1 MRGKILLISGP
12 SGSGK
17 STLIKRLIAEFG
29 DELYFSISS
38 TTRDMREGETDGVN
52 YHFISES
59 KFRAGID
66 RGDFLEWANVHGK
79 FYGTSLKVV
88 TSELERGKTVLFDID
103 VQGYE
108 IVRDKVPHSELASV
122 FITTPSLSELRVRL
136 QARGSNADTDIA
148 LRLQNAQEEMKR
160 LGEYDYLIINDRLE
174 QAYENFRS
182 IYKAIRLETACR
194 DINKLIEIWK
204 I

>member
-17 STLIKRLIAEFG
+17 STLIKRLIAEFK

-38 TTRDMREGETDGVN
+38 TTREMRASETDGVN

-59 KFRAGID
+59 EFRAGID
-66 RGDFLEWANVHGK
+66 RGEFLEWANVHGK
-79 FYGTSLKVV
+79 FYGTSLKAV
-88 TSELERGKTVLFDID
+88 TSELEMGKTVLFDID

-108 IVRDKVPHSELASV
+108 IVRGKVPRSELASV

-136 QARGSNADTDIA
+136 QVRGSNADTDIA

-182 IYKAIRLETACR
+182 IYKAIRLETAGR

>member
-38 TTRDMREGETDGVN
+38 TTREMRAGETDGVN

-59 KFRAGID
+59 EFRAGID

-88 TSELERGKTVLFDID
+88 ASELERGKTVLFDID

-108 IVRDKVPHSELASV
+108 IVRGKVPRSELASV

-182 IYKAIRLETACR
+182 IYKAIRLETAGR

>member
-17 STLIKRLIAEFG
+17 STLIKRLIAEFK

-38 TTRDMREGETDGVN
+38 TTREMREGETDGVN

-59 KFRAGID
+59 EFRAGID

-79 FYGTSLKVV
+79 FYGTSLKAV

-108 IVRDKVPHSELASV
+108 IVRGRVSRSELASV
-122 FITTPSLSELRVRL
+122 FITTPSLSELRARL
-136 QARGSNADTDIA
+136 QARGSNADTDIT

-182 IYKAIRLETACR
+182 IYKAIKCETASR
-194 DINKLIEIWK
+194 DVGKLIEIWK

>member
-1 MRGKILLISGP
+1 MWGKILLISGP

-38 TTRDMREGETDGVN
+38 TTREMRAGETDGVN

-59 KFRAGID
+59 EFHAGID

-79 FYGTSLKVV
+79 FYGTSLKAV

-108 IVRDKVPHSELASV
+108 IVRGKVPHSELASV

-136 QARGSNADTDIA
+136 QARGSNADSDIA

-182 IYKAIRLETACR
+182 IYKAIRLETAGR

>member
-1 MRGKILLISGP
+1 M
-12 SGSGK
+12 
-17 STLIKRLIAEFG
+17 
-29 DELYFSISS
+29 
-38 TTRDMREGETDGVN
+38 
-52 YHFISES
+52 
-59 KFRAGID
+59 
-66 RGDFLEWANVHGK
+66 HGK
-79 FYGTSLKVV
+79 FYGTSLKAV

-108 IVRDKVPHSELASV
+108 IVRGKVPRSELASV

-182 IYKAIRLETACR
+182 IYKAIRLETAGR

>member
-38 TTRDMREGETDGVN
+38 TTREMREGETDGVN

-59 KFRAGID
+59 EFRAGID

-79 FYGTSLKVV
+79 FYGTSLKAV

-108 IVRDKVPHSELASV
+108 IVRGKVPRSELVSV

-182 IYKAIRLETACR
+182 IYKAIRLETAGR

>member
-1 MRGKILLISGP
+1 VRGKILLISGP

-38 TTRDMREGETDGVN
+38 TTREMREGETDGVN

-59 KFRAGID
+59 EFRAGID

-79 FYGTSLKVV
+79 FYGTSLKAV

-108 IVRDKVPHSELASV
+108 IVRGKVPRSELASV

-182 IYKAIRLETACR
+182 IYKAIRLETAGR

>member
-38 TTRDMREGETDGVN
+38 TTREMRAGETDGVN

-59 KFRAGID
+59 EFRAGID
-66 RGDFLEWANVHGK
+66 RGNFLEWANVHGK
-79 FYGTSLKVV
+79 FYGTSLKAVM
-88 TSELERGKTVLFDID
+88 SELEHGKTVLFDID

-108 IVRDKVPHSELASV
+108 IVRGKVPRSELASV

-182 IYKAIRLETACR
+182 IYKAIKCETASR
-194 DINKLIEIWK
+194 DVGKLIEIWK

>member
-38 TTRDMREGETDGVN
+38 TTREMRAGETDGVN

-59 KFRAGID
+59 EFRAGID

-79 FYGTSLKVV
+79 FYGTSLKAVM
-88 TSELERGKTVLFDID
+88 SELERGKTVLFDID

-108 IVRDKVPHSELASV
+108 IVRGKVPRSELASV
-122 FITTPSLSELRVRL
+122 FITTPSLSELRARL

-182 IYKAIRLETACR
+182 IYKAIRLETAGR

>member
-38 TTRDMREGETDGVN
+38 TTREMRAGETDGVN

-59 KFRAGID
+59 EFRAGID

-79 FYGTSLKVV
+79 FYGTSLKAV

-108 IVRDKVPHSELASV
+108 IVRGKVPRSELASV

-174 QAYENFRS
+174 
-182 IYKAIRLETACR
+182 
-194 DINKLIEIWK
+194 
-204 I
+204 

>member
-38 TTRDMREGETDGVN
+38 TTREMREGETDGVN

-59 KFRAGID
+59 EFRAGID
-66 RGDFLEWANVHGK
+66 RGEFLEWANVHGK
-79 FYGTSLKVV
+79 FYGTSLKAV
-88 TSELERGKTVLFDID
+88 TSELECGKTVLFDID

-108 IVRDKVPHSELASV
+108 IVRGKVPRSELASV

-160 LGEYDYLIINDRLE
+160 LGEYYYLIINDRLE

-182 IYKAIRLETACR
+182 IYKAIRLETAGR

>member
-38 TTRDMREGETDGVN
+38 TTREMRAGETDGVN

-59 KFRAGID
+59 EFRAGIN

-88 TSELERGKTVLFDID
+88 ASELERGKTVLFDID

-108 IVRDKVPHSELASV
+108 IVRGKVPRSELASV

-182 IYKAIRLETACR
+182 IYKAIRLETASR

>member
-38 TTRDMREGETDGVN
+38 TTREMREGETDGVN

-59 KFRAGID
+59 EFRAGID

-79 FYGTSLKVV
+79 FYGTSLKAVM
-88 TSELERGKTVLFDID
+88 SELERGKTVLFDID

-108 IVRDKVPHSELASV
+108 IVRGKVPRSELASV

-182 IYKAIRLETACR
+182 IYKAIRLETAGR

>member
-38 TTRDMREGETDGVN
+38 TTREMRVGETDGVN

-59 KFRAGID
+59 EFRAGID

-88 TSELERGKTVLFDID
+88 ASELERGKTVLFDID

-108 IVRDKVPHSELASV
+108 IVRGKVPRSELASV

-182 IYKAIRLETACR
+182 IYKAIRLETAGR
-194 DINKLIEIWK
+194 DIGKLIEIWK

>member
-38 TTRDMREGETDGVN
+38 TTREMRAGETDGVN

-59 KFRAGID
+59 EFRAGID

-88 TSELERGKTVLFDID
+88 ASELERGKTVLFDID

-108 IVRDKVPHSELASV
+108 IVRGKVPRSELASV

-182 IYKAIRLETACR
+182 IYKAIRLETAGR
-194 DINKLIEIWK
+194 DISKLIEIWK

>member
-38 TTRDMREGETDGVN
+38 TTREMREGETDGVN

-59 KFRAGID
+59 EFRAGID

-79 FYGTSLKVV
+79 FYGTSLKAV

-108 IVRDKVPHSELASV
+108 IVRGKVPRSELASV

-174 QAYENFRS
+174 QAYVNFRS
-182 IYKAIRLETACR
+182 IYTAIRLETARR

>member
-17 STLIKRLIAEFG
+17 STLIKRLLAEFG

-38 TTRDMREGETDGVN
+38 TTREMREGETDGVN

-59 KFRAGID
+59 EFRAGID

-79 FYGTSLKVV
+79 FYGTSLKAV
-88 TSELERGKTVLFDID
+88 TRELERGKTALFDID

-108 IVRDKVPHSELASV
+108 IVRGKVPRSELASV

-182 IYKAIRLETACR
+182 IYKAIRLETAGR

>member
-17 STLIKRLIAEFG
+17 STLIKRLIAEFK

-38 TTRDMREGETDGVN
+38 TTREMRVGETDGVN

-59 KFRAGID
+59 EFRAGID
-66 RGDFLEWANVHGK
+66 RGEFLEWANVHGK
-79 FYGTSLKVV
+79 FYGTSLKAV
-88 TSELERGKTVLFDID
+88 TGELERGKTVLFDID

-108 IVRDKVPHSELASV
+108 IVRDKVPRSELASV

-148 LRLQNAQEEMKR
+148 LRLQNAQEEIKR

-182 IYKAIRLETACR
+182 IYKAIKCETISR
-194 DINKLIEIWK
+194 DVGKLIEIWK

>member
-38 TTRDMREGETDGVN
+38 TTREMREGETDGVN

-59 KFRAGID
+59 EFRAGID
-66 RGDFLEWANVHGK
+66 RGEFLEWANVHGK
-79 FYGTSLKVV
+79 FYGTSLKAV
-88 TSELERGKTVLFDID
+88 TSELEHGKTVLFDID

-108 IVRDKVPHSELASV
+108 IVRGKVPRSELASV

-182 IYKAIRLETACR
+182 IYKAIRLETAGR
-194 DINKLIEIWK
+194 DISKLIEIWK

>member
-17 STLIKRLIAEFG
+17 STLIKRLIAEFK

-38 TTRDMREGETDGVN
+38 TTREMREGETDGVN

-59 KFRAGID
+59 EFRAGID

-79 FYGTSLKVV
+79 FYGTSLKAV

-108 IVRDKVPHSELASV
+108 IVRGKVPRSELASV
-122 FITTPSLSELRVRL
+122 FITTPSLSELKTRL

-182 IYKAIRLETACR
+182 IYKAIKCETASR
-194 DINKLIEIWK
+194 DVGKLIEIWK

>member
-38 TTRDMREGETDGVN
+38 TTREMREGETDGVN

-59 KFRAGID
+59 EFRAGID

-88 TSELERGKTVLFDID
+88 ASELERSKTVLFDID

-108 IVRDKVPHSELASV
+108 IVRGKVPRSELASV
-122 FITTPSLSELRVRL
+122 FITTPSLSELRARL

-182 IYKAIRLETACR
+182 IYKAIRLETASR

>member
-38 TTRDMREGETDGVN
+38 TTREMREGETDGVN
-52 YHFISES
+52 YYFISES
-59 KFRAGID
+59 EFRAGID

-79 FYGTSLKVV
+79 FYGTLLKAV

-108 IVRDKVPHSELASV
+108 IVRGKVPRSELASV
-122 FITTPSLSELRVRL
+122 FITTPSLSELRARL

-182 IYKAIRLETACR
+182 IYKAIKCETASR
-194 DINKLIEIWK
+194 DVGKLIEIWK

>member
-17 STLIKRLIAEFG
+17 STLIKHLIAEFG

-38 TTRDMREGETDGVN
+38 TTREMREGETDGVN

-59 KFRAGID
+59 EFRAGID

-88 TSELERGKTVLFDID
+88 ASELERGKTVLFDID

-108 IVRDKVPHSELASV
+108 IVRGKVPRSELASV

-182 IYKAIRLETACR
+182 IYKAIRLETAGR

>member
-38 TTRDMREGETDGVN
+38 TTREMRAGEKDGVN

-59 KFRAGID
+59 EFRAGID

-79 FYGTSLKVV
+79 FYGTSLRVV

-108 IVRDKVPHSELASV
+108 IVRGKVPRSELASV

-136 QARGSNADTDIA
+136 QARGSNADSDIA

-182 IYKAIRLETACR
+182 IYKAIRLETAGR

>member
-182 IYKAIRLETACR
+182 IYKAIKCETASR
-194 DINKLIEIWK
+194 DVDKLIEIWK

>member
-1 MRGKILLISGP
+1 MWGKILLISGP

-38 TTRDMREGETDGVN
+38 TTREMREGETDGVN

-59 KFRAGID
+59 EFRAGID
-66 RGDFLEWANVHGK
+66 RGEFLEWANVHGK
-79 FYGTSLKVV
+79 FYGTSLKAV
-88 TSELERGKTVLFDID
+88 TSELECGKTVLFDID

-108 IVRDKVPHSELASV
+108 IVRGKVPRSELASV

-182 IYKAIRLETACR
+182 IYKAIRLETAGR

>member
-1 MRGKILLISGP
+1 M
-12 SGSGK
+12 
-17 STLIKRLIAEFG
+17 
-29 DELYFSISS
+29 
-38 TTRDMREGETDGVN
+38 
-52 YHFISES
+52 
-59 KFRAGID
+59 
-66 RGDFLEWANVHGK
+66 HGK
-79 FYGTSLKVV
+79 FYGTSLKAV

-108 IVRDKVPHSELASV
+108 IVRGKVPRSELSSV

-182 IYKAIRLETACR
+182 IYKAIRLETAGQR
-194 DINKLIEIWK
+194 DRKSVV
-204 I
+204 

>member
-38 TTRDMREGETDGVN
+38 TTREMREGETDGVN

-59 KFRAGID
+59 EFRAGID

-79 FYGTSLKVV
+79 FYGTSLKAV
-88 TSELERGKTVLFDID
+88 TSELEHGKTVLFDID

-108 IVRDKVPHSELASV
+108 IVRGKVPRSELASV

-182 IYKAIRLETACR
+182 IYKAIKCETASR
-194 DINKLIEIWK
+194 DVGKLIEIWK

>member
-38 TTRDMREGETDGVN
+38 TTREMREGETDGVN

-59 KFRAGID
+59 EFRAGID

-79 FYGTSLKVV
+79 FYGTSLKAV

-103 VQGYE
+103 IQGYE
-108 IVRDKVPHSELASV
+108 IVRGKVPRSELASV
-122 FITTPSLSELRVRL
+122 FITTPSLSELRARL
-136 QARGSNADTDIA
+136 QARGSNADSDIA

-182 IYKAIRLETACR
+182 IYKAIKCETISR
-194 DINKLIEIWK
+194 DVGKLIEIWK

>member
-38 TTRDMREGETDGVN
+38 TTREMREGETDGVN

-59 KFRAGID
+59 EFRAGID
-66 RGDFLEWANVHGK
+66 RGEFLEWANVHGK
-79 FYGTSLKVV
+79 FYGTSLKAVM
-88 TSELERGKTVLFDID
+88 SELERGKTVLFDID

-108 IVRDKVPHSELASV
+108 IVRGKVPRSELASV

-148 LRLQNAQEEMKR
+148 LRLQNAQEEMKS

-182 IYKAIRLETACR
+182 IYKAIRLETAGR
-194 DINKLIEIWK
+194 DISKLIEIWK

>member
-38 TTRDMREGETDGVN
+38 TTREMREGETDGVN
-52 YHFISES
+52 YHFISKSE
-59 KFRAGID
+59 FRAGID

-79 FYGTSLKVV
+79 FYGTSLKAV

-108 IVRDKVPHSELASV
+108 IVRGKVPRSELASV
-122 FITTPSLSELRVRL
+122 FITTPSLSELRARL
-136 QARGSNADTDIA
+136 QVRGSNADTDIA

-160 LGEYDYLIINDRLE
+160 LGEYDYLVINDRLE

-182 IYKAIRLETACR
+182 IYKAIKCETASR
-194 DINKLIEIWK
+194 DVGKLIEIWK

>member
-1 MRGKILLISGP
+1 MKGKILLVSGP

-29 DELYFSISS
+29 GQIYFSISS
-38 TTRDMREGETDGVN
+38 TTREMRAGEADGVN

-59 KFRAGID
+59 EFRAGIE

-79 FYGTSLKVV
+79 FYGTSLKAV

-108 IVRDKVPHSELASV
+108 IVRGKVPRSELASV

-182 IYKAIRLETACR
+182 IYKAIRLETAGR
-194 DINKLIEIWK
+194 DISKLIEIWK

>member
-38 TTRDMREGETDGVN
+38 TTREMRAGEKDGVN

-59 KFRAGID
+59 EFRAGID

-88 TSELERGKTVLFDID
+88 ASELERGKTVLFDID

-108 IVRDKVPHSELASV
+108 IVRGKVPRSELASV

-182 IYKAIRLETACR
+182 IYKAIRLETAGR
-194 DINKLIEIWK
+194 DISKLIEIWK

>member
-17 STLIKRLIAEFG
+17 STLIKRLIAEFK

-38 TTRDMREGETDGVN
+38 TTREMREGETDGVN

-59 KFRAGID
+59 EFRAGID

-79 FYGTSLKVV
+79 FYGTSLKAV

-108 IVRDKVPHSELASV
+108 IVRGKVPRSELASV
-122 FITTPSLSELRVRL
+122 FITTPSLSELRARL

-182 IYKAIRLETACR
+182 IYKAIRLETAGR

>member
-1 MRGKILLISGP
+1 VRGKILLISGP